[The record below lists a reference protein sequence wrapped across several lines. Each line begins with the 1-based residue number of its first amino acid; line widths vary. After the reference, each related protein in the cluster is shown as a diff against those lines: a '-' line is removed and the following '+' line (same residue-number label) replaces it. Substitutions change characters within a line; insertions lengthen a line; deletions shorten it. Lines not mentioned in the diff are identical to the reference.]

1 MPREN
6 RMNKRHS
13 LVGLALALSLSA
25 AMAGDDK
32 DFSMG
37 IEGHARTQAA
47 DVGLP
52 VYAGAVPFH
61 ENDDD
66 KAAVTLGAWA
76 GKFGLQINV
85 MKFRAAASPERVAAF
100 YAKALGRY
108 GDVLDCRDPANRVK
122 PPKDSDKLS
131 CEGNAPQAGAFEY
144 RVGTAKSFRV
154 VSVRPEGD
162 GSRFDMARIDLRF

>member
-1 MPREN
+1 MTQPHRFFAPAFA
-6 RMNKRHS
+6 
-13 LVGLALALSLSA
+13 LALALAASA
-25 AMAGDDK
+25 AMADDAK

-52 VYAGAVPFH
+52 VYAGAVPFQ
-61 ENDDD
+61 ESQDD

-76 GKFGLQINV
+76 GKFGLKINAL
-85 MKFRAAASPERVAAF
+85 KYRAAASPERVAAF

-108 GDVLDCRDPANRVK
+108 GDVLDCREPANRVK

-131 CEGNAPQAGAFEY
+131 CDGSAPQAGAFEY
-144 RVGTAKSFRV
+144 RVGTARSFRV
-154 VSVRPEGD
+154 VSVKPDGD